1 MAWTIDIS
9 LPAEKSLKKLDRQ
22 TSRRI
27 SEFIDTRLNG
37 TDDPR
42 RLGKPLHAELKD
54 FWSYRVGDYRLL
66 CELKDNVMIVLVVE
80 IGHRFKIYR

>member
-9 LPAEKSLKKLDRQ
+9 LSAERSLKKLDRQ

-27 SEFIDTRLNG
+27 SDFIDSRLYG

-42 RLGKPLHAELKD
+42 RIGKPLHAELRD
-54 FWSYRVGDYRLL
+54 LWSYRVGDYRLL
-66 CELKDNVMIVLVVE
+66 CELKDDVLVVLVVE
-80 IGHRFKIYR
+80 IGHRSKVYR